1 MRPRDHRPYAES
13 GPGRNGGRFDLFYYE
28 KVGERFYLRLTPLAA
43 GLLLGLTLLSVAG
56 ILLLFLY
63 NSNKSR
69 PADNVNVQ
77 ITTPPAAP
85 TPLNP
90 IILPAKPAPSPPRVI
105 TPAPPSPAGNGSP
118 RVSPTPQPGRG
129 DEDTHLKAS
138 PTP

>member
-1 MRPRDHRPYAES
+1 MRPRDHRPYAEI
-13 GPGRNGGRFDLFYYE
+13 GPCRNGGRFDLFYYE

-69 PADNVNVQ
+69 SADNVNVQ

-85 TPLNP
+85 TPLNR

-105 TPAPPSPAGNGSP
+105 TPGPTSPAGNGRP

-129 DEDTHLKAS
+129 DDHAPSKAS